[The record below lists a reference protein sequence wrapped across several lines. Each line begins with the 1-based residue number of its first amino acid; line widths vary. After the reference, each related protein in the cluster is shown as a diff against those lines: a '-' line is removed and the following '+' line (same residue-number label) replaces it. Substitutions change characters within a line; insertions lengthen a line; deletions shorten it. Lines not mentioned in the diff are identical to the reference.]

1 MSIRTDD
8 QPQQSAAMLVTG
20 ILGDLQSLVHQQLRL
35 SMREVELE
43 IRRRMR
49 AGVITAL
56 GGCLMIVAAVEFSIA
71 VAHGLHWS
79 ASPEGTDPAWFPL
92 WACHAVMSVAFAVV
106 GGVVLTSG
114 CRRLRCSMDGCVL
127 KNEASGEK

>member
-8 QPQQSAAMLVTG
+8 HPQQSAATLVTG
-20 ILGDLQSLVHQQLRL
+20 ILGDLQSLVHQQLCL

-43 IRRRMR
+43 IRRRTR
-49 AGVITAL
+49 AGVITAV
-56 GGCLMIVAAVEFSIA
+56 GGGLMIVASVELSLA

-92 WACHAVMSVAFAVV
+92 WACHAVMSVA
-106 GGVVLTSG
+106 LS
-114 CRRLRCSMDGCVL
+114 
-127 KNEASGEK
+127 